1 MNNDENAYFTFKG
14 YQLNNDS
21 NLTSSMEDYLEMIIR
36 LKEKQPFVRINELA
50 NNLNVRPSSASKMV
64 TKLSQ
69 EGFLEYQK
77 YGIITLTELGKQW
90 GEYFIY
96 RHQVLNNF
104 LCLLNNSHNELEQ
117 VEKIEHFLNKKT
129 IDNLALLKQQYGNKS
144 ITILSSY
151 FLSNKISEFM
161 LLFFR

>member
-77 YGIITLTELGKQW
+77 YVIITLTELGKQW

-96 RHQVLNNF
+96 RHQVL
-104 LCLLNNSHNELEQ
+104 NSHNELEQ

-129 IDNLALLKQQYGNKS
+129 IDNLALLTKELHNLQ
-144 ITILSSY
+144 
-151 FLSNKISEFM
+151 
-161 LLFFR
+161 

>member
-77 YGIITLTELGKQW
+77 IWNY
-90 GEYFIY
+90 
-96 RHQVLNNF
+96 HVN
-104 LCLLNNSHNELEQ
+104 
-117 VEKIEHFLNKKT
+117 
-129 IDNLALLKQQYGNKS
+129 
-144 ITILSSY
+144 
-151 FLSNKISEFM
+151 
-161 LLFFR
+161 

>member
-117 VEKIEHFLNKKT
+117 VEKIEHFLNKNNNMGTNPLPYCRLTFYRIKLV
-129 IDNLALLKQQYGNKS
+129 NLCSSFSGNPNS
-144 ITILSSY
+144 
-151 FLSNKISEFM
+151 FLPN
-161 LLFFR
+161 

>member
-129 IDNLALLKQQYGNKS
+129 IDNLALLTKELHNLQQNQR
-144 ITILSSY
+144 L
-151 FLSNKISEFM
+151 
-161 LLFFR
+161 